1 MTDSDSVVWIRDEE
15 GEKAL
20 GLRRVRID
28 GDDALELIRPD
39 GQLIRTIGRDDAG
52 RLIEK
57 LETGIAFADIVSDQ
71 RFNLDLDEP

>member
-1 MTDSDSVVWIRDEE
+1 MTGSDSVVWIRDEE

-20 GLRRVRID
+20 GLRRVHID

-39 GQLIRTIGRDDAG
+39 GQLIRTIGREDAT

-57 LETGIAFADIVSDQ
+57 LQTGIAFADIVSEP
-71 RFNLDLDEP
+71 RFDIDLDEP